1 MSGLRQFAAD
11 EEQSRLEIM
20 TAAGSPL
27 HEYLRR
33 GVDAQFVEIIQSN
46 GGQLLKILN
55 PVSLLELM
63 TAGTLLDMPTVKV
76 RDTEDHVFL
85 GTADHSSNGFSNEF
99 SIPKRQLPGLLSGF
113 LSGAP
118 NPRMQSFAD
127 TLKCN
132 FLGRL
137 RDQTPFIF
145 QGDNY

>member
-55 PVSLLELM
+55 PASFLDRLNESQMCELQSVKAIE
-63 TAGTLLDMPTVKV
+63 TQEGLHLGIGIAGS
-76 RDTEDHVFL
+76 ENF
-85 GTADHSSNGFSNEF
+85 SSGL
-99 SIPKRQLPGLLSGF
+99 SIPDRQLPGVLSGF
-113 LSGAP
+113 LAGTLGP
-118 NPRMQSFAD
+118 QVPPRAGDRDSISLAS
-127 TLKCN
+127 LH
-132 FLGRL
+132 
-137 RDQTPFIF
+137 DQTPFIY